1 MLASSRHALIVAV
14 AACYFLGGKL
24 GLEFFGLVHPSA
36 SAVWPPTG
44 IAIAAL
50 LVLGY
55 RVWPAILAGAFLV
68 NVTTAG
74 SIPTSLG
81 IAVGNTLEGIL
92 AAYLVHRFAGGPD
105 AFAHAR
111 DILKFAGLAAMLST
125 TVSATIGV
133 TSLTLTGHALPS
145 ELGAIWLTWWLGDA
159 AGAILVAPLLVLWYR
174 DPSWTWKPKRAA
186 EAALLLLT
194 TIGTAVVVFFEPVL
208 EEYPLAFLCL
218 PPLAWAA
225 FRFRQREVAV
235 AVAVLALIATWATA
249 SGSGPFAMQTA
260 NESLLVLQAFM
271 AVMAMTALP
280 MAALVNERDALVAR
294 AEAAR
299 EQAEVA
305 SRSKDEFLAMLGH
318 ELRNPLGAMTAAMA
332 VLDRTD
338 EPAPEALRWR
348 RVMRRQVEHLTHL
361 IDDLLDTA
369 RITAG
374 KMTLKREP
382 LEVAVAVER
391 CVQAI
396 ASSGLLQRDRI
407 DVESSPVWVNADRH
421 RLEQIVTN
429 LVTNAMKHTP
439 PEGSIRVCTFP
450 EGDDAVIRVE
460 DTGAGIASELL
471 PKVFDAFTQGKQGIE
486 RAGGGLGVGLTL
498 VRRFAELHGG
508 GVEARSAGP
517 GAGSTFVVRLPRIE
531 APAAARAGG
540 TRVGEASKHV
550 YRILVVEDNEDARQA
565 LRVLLEIMGHEVH
578 EAVDGESG
586 IAAALRLRP
595 DFVVV
600 DIGLPRLDGY
610 EVARRLR
617 AALPRVGLV
626 ALSGY
631 GREEDKQRAKEAGF
645 DSHLLKPTGGDR
657 LQAEMDALHRRA
669 GLTRAR

>member
-1 MLASSRHALIVAV
+1 MLASPHHALVVGI
-14 AACYFLGGKL
+14 AAGYFLGGKL

-50 LVLGY
+50 VLFGS

-68 NVTTAG
+68 NVTTA
-74 SIPTSLG
+74 SSVAASLG
-81 IAVGNTLEGIL
+81 IAVGNTLEAVL
-92 AAYLVHRFAGGPD
+92 AAYLVHRFAGGRH

-125 TVSATIGV
+125 MVSATIGV
-133 TSLTLTGHALPS
+133 TTLTLTGHAPPS
-145 ELGAIWLTWWLGDA
+145 EVGAIWLTWWLGDA
-159 AGAILVAPLLVLWYR
+159 AGAILVAPLLMLWYLDR
-174 DPSWTWKPKRAA
+174 SWTWKPERAA
-186 EAALLLLT
+186 EAALLFLS
-194 TIGTAVVVFFEPVL
+194 TIGTAVIVFFEPVL

-225 FRFRQREVAV
+225 FRFRQREVAT

-249 SGSGPFAMQTA
+249 NGSGPFVMRTT

-271 AVMAMTALP
+271 AVIAMTALP
-280 MAALVNERDALVAR
+280 MSALVSEREALVAR

-299 EQAEVA
+299 EEAEVA

-318 ELRNPLGAMTAAMA
+318 ELRNPLGAITAAMA
-332 VLDRTD
+332 VLDRID
-338 EPAPEALRWR
+338 EPAPDSLRWR
-348 RVMRRQVEHLTHL
+348 RVMRRQAEHLTRL

-374 KMTLKREP
+374 KMVLKREP
-382 LEVAVAVER
+382 LELADAVER
-391 CVQAI
+391 CVRAL
-396 ASSGLLQRDRI
+396 ASSGVLRRDRI
-407 DVESSPVWVNADRH
+407 QVQSAPVWVDADRH

-450 EGDDAVIRVE
+450 EGDHAVIRV
-460 DTGAGIASELL
+460 DDSGSGIAPELL
-471 PKVFDAFTQGKQGIE
+471 PRVFDPFTQGKQGID
-486 RAGGGLGVGLTL
+486 RAGGGLGIGLTL

-517 GAGSTFVVRLPRIE
+517 GAGSSFVVRLPRI
-531 APAAARAGG
+531 ATPATTRDGG
-540 TRVGEASKHV
+540 TEVGRAPSHA
-550 YRILVVEDNEDARQA
+550 YRILLVEDNEDARQS

-586 IAAALRLRP
+586 IGAALRLRP

-617 AALPRVGLV
+617 TALPGVGLV

-631 GREEDKQRAKEAGF
+631 GREEDKQRAREAGF
-645 DSHLLKPTGGDR
+645 DAHLLKPAGSER
-657 LQAEMDALHRRA
+657 LQAELDALHRR
-669 GLTRAR
+669 GGPTRAG

>member
-1 MLASSRHALIVAV
+1 MLATSRHALIVAV

-36 SAVWPPTG
+36 SAVWPPSG
-44 IAIAAL
+44 IAVAAL
-50 LVLGY
+50 IVLGY
-55 RVWPAILAGAFLV
+55 RMWPAILAGAFLV
-68 NVTTAG
+68 NLTTAG
-74 SIPTSLG
+74 SLVTSLG
-81 IAVGNTLEGIL
+81 IAVGNTLEGLL
-92 AAYLVHRFAGGPD
+92 AAHLVHRFAGGRH
-105 AFAHAR
+105 AFAHAL
-111 DILKFAGLAAMLST
+111 DILRFAGLAAMLST
-125 TVSATIGV
+125 MVSATIGV
-133 TSLTLTGHALPS
+133 TSLTLTGHAPPS
-145 ELGAIWLTWWLGDA
+145 EVGAIWLTWWLGDA
-159 AGAILVAPLLVLWYR
+159 AGVILFAPLLMLWHL
-174 DPSWTWKPKRAA
+174 DHSWTWNPRRAA
-186 EAALLLLT
+186 EAGLLLLS
-194 TIGTAVVVFFEPVL
+194 TIGTAVIVFFEPVL

-225 FRFRQREVAV
+225 FRFRQREVAM

-249 SGSGPFAMQTA
+249 SGSGPFVMRTT

-271 AVMAMTALP
+271 TMIAMTALP
-280 MAALVNERDALVAR
+280 MSALVSERDALVAR

-318 ELRNPLGAMTAAMA
+318 ELRNPLGAITAAMA
-332 VLDRTD
+332 VLDRID

-348 RVMRRQVEHLTHL
+348 RIMRRQAEHLTRL

-374 KMTLKREP
+374 KMVLKREP
-382 LEVAVAVER
+382 LELARVVEH
-391 CVQAI
+391 CVRAL

-407 DVESSPVWVNADRH
+407 QVQSAPVWVDADRH
-421 RLEQIVTN
+421 RLEQIITN

-439 PEGSIRVCTFP
+439 PEGSIRVRTSG
-450 EGDDAVIRVE
+450 EGDHAVIRVE
-460 DTGAGIASELL
+460 DTGAGIAPELL
-471 PKVFDAFTQGKQGIE
+471 PKVFDAFTQGKQGID
-486 RAGGGLGVGLTL
+486 RAGGGLGIGLTL

-517 GAGSTFVVRLPRIE
+517 GTGSTFVVRLPRIE
-531 APAAARAGG
+531 EPDT
-540 TRVGEASKHV
+540 TREGATGVREASNHA
-550 YRILVVEDNEDARQA
+550 YRILVVEDNEDARES

-578 EAVDGESG
+578 EAADGESG
-586 IAAALRLRP
+586 IAAALRLQP

-617 AALPRVGLV
+617 AAIPHVGLV

-631 GREEDKQRAKEAGF
+631 GREEDKQRAKDAGF
-645 DSHLLKPTGGDR
+645 DAHLLKPADPER
-657 LQAEMDALHRRA
+657 LQAEMERLYRRGGPA
-669 GLTRAR
+669 RAR